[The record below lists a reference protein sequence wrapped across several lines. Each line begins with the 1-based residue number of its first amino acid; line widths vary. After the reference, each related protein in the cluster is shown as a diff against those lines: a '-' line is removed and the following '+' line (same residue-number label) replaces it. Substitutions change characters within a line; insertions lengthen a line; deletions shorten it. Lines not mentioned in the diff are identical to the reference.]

1 MEHTQHDIQF
11 KDDFWDKHCVKSV
24 QIESFSGLY
33 FPVFSPNTGKQGPEK
48 TPYLDTFHIVQMT
61 LFWYLCC
68 LLWLDFMECSDFS
81 IGDFEQVNNGW
92 QVHKPNISKFWC
104 ENRINAVLGQIY

>member
-1 MEHTQHDIQF
+1 
-11 KDDFWDKHCVKSV
+11 
-24 QIESFSGLY
+24 
-33 FPVFSPNTGKQGPEK
+33 
-48 TPYLDTFHIVQMT
+48 
-61 LFWYLCC
+61 
-68 LLWLDFMECSDFS
+68 MECSDFS